1 MICYYTKLEVNE
13 EFNRHILTDMF
24 IQWLNSKSKNRMEG
38 LKYDGETSFL
48 YSINQ
53 KTLRIE
59 DFEDNKKLGIQF
71 MITDPYSK
79 SGFVVEIIYSYDD
92 KVIHLGFYKEIN
104 EQSKFIEKISIPRI
118 FKDLLLSSYIKEENG
133 LMIKKNPHYLS
144 LREYKVLKKKPCQL
158 PIVVLMRNKRCCI
171 NPVKLSKEIL
181 GIGYV
186 LCVYTKSHD
195 LTAKIIYP
203 DGFIENIEIQNEF
216 KMIKDIGEKVRIYM
230 IQENNQYY
238 SFDELLKLKLHKE
251 HNNKKE
257 ENKECETYF
266 LKEIN
271 KLKRDIEA
279 LKQEYKDMK
288 DKHYQLQQTDQLLEK
303 KLALACQDALLISK
317 DKDYEKYQKLVLD
330 VLERVV
336 NDLPMEDNFRKR
348 DVIKSVLRSQK

>member
-1 MICYYTKLEVNE
+1 
-13 EFNRHILTDMF
+13 
-24 IQWLNSKSKNRMEG
+24 
-38 LKYDGETSFL
+38 
-48 YSINQ
+48 
-53 KTLRIE
+53 
-59 DFEDNKKLGIQF
+59 

-257 ENKECETYF
+257 ENKEYETYF

-348 DVIKSVLRSQK
+348 DVIKSVLRSQE